1 MCENK
6 QCRKKFREYIELN
19 SKQVE
24 EIYGLENDI
33 KEKEEFVQK
42 LVKARN
48 EFQIEAYSLKKKNED
63 LIKGNDYLVERAG
76 QLENDSEKLNK
87 SKSDLK
93 DKLKLIEEEFD
104 IDYDLAAKIRDT
116 GDKLRQELAVSKQTN
131 LKMEKK
137 KAISDKLLKSLQHE
151 NSNLKT
157 ALESEIE
164 TKDKLKI
171 KTELLETNAEEY
183 SVKVEMTKETQRS
196 LIQAFDEEN
205 KALKAKINDLE
216 DEIHLKTKIVLDLEE
231 QNQRASMTTSNSSL
245 KEELGKIQSFDCED
259 CNSNFASY
267 KNLRVNNRK
276 RHVGKLL
283 GKVGKD

>member
-1 MCENK
+1 
-6 QCRKKFREYIELN
+6 
-19 SKQVE
+19 
-24 EIYGLENDI
+24 
-33 KEKEEFVQK
+33 
-42 LVKARN
+42 
-48 EFQIEAYSLKKKNED
+48 
-63 LIKGNDYLVERAG
+63 
-76 QLENDSEKLNK
+76 
-87 SKSDLK
+87 
-93 DKLKLIEEEFD
+93 
-104 IDYDLAAKIRDT
+104 
-116 GDKLRQELAVSKQTN
+116 
-131 LKMEKK
+131 MEKK

-183 SVKVEMTKETQRS
+183 SVKVEMTNETQRS
-196 LIQAFDEEN
+196 LIQAFDEES

-231 QNQRASMTTSNSSL
+231 QNQRASMTSSNSSL
-245 KEELGKIQSFDCED
+245 KEELDKIQSFDCED

-267 KNLRVNNRK
+267 KNLRVHNRK

-283 GKVGKD
+283 GKVALLEKIESLQMINSK